1 MEFSKKVFIH
11 EAFWM
16 FCWVVSLT
24 CLIVVLI
31 KQSFP
36 ALLAHNMN
44 DFYVFVGLVVFIV
57 FWAVAEFGRQYRH
70 MKQHD
75 CWDL

>member
-1 MEFSKKVFIH
+1 
-11 EAFWM
+11 
-16 FCWVVSLT
+16 
-24 CLIVVLI
+24 
-31 KQSFP
+31 
-36 ALLAHNMN
+36 
-44 DFYVFVGLVVFIV
+44 VGLVVFIV